1 MRSIGAMERLPRWVT
16 AHGPGHAQWYI
27 ERFRR
32 LAAEGADLGGEAR
45 FMDAL
50 VPPRS
55 RILDAGC
62 GSGRVAAELHRR
74 GHEVVG
80 VDFDPELIE
89 AAGTDHPGPVFV
101 QADLATLDLTALG
114 HADQFD
120 AAVIAGNVMTYVAP
134 DTETEVLRRV
144 AAHVNQEGAIVVG
157 FGLDRGYAL
166 SAFDANLV
174 EAGLRLEQRFATW
187 DLRPWT
193 PKATF
198 AVSVLRHG

>member
-1 MRSIGAMERLPRWVT
+1 
-16 AHGPGHAQWYI
+16 
-27 ERFRR
+27 
-32 LAAEGADLGGEAR
+32 
-45 FMDAL
+45 MDAL

-62 GSGRVAAELHRR
+62 GTGRVAAELHRR

-80 VDFDPELIE
+80 VDIDPELI
-89 AAGTDHPGPVFV
+89 AAAPVDHPGPIYL

-114 HADQFD
+114 QPDPFD

-134 DTETEVLRRV
+134 DTETEVLRQV
-144 AAHVNQEGAIVVG
+144 ARHVTQEGPIVVG

-166 SAFDANLV
+166 SAFDADIAK
-174 EAGLRLEQRFATW
+174 AGLRLENRFATW
-187 DLRPWT
+187 DLRPWN
-193 PKATF
+193 AEANF